1 MGLVLWRCI
10 HRETSGVRH
19 FPSVFALPGTRLRVW
34 LRAVMKI
41 VVAYSGGLDTSVLLL
56 WLKEKYNAEIIAYC
70 ADVGQ
75 GDELDGL
82 EAKALSTGAS
92 KCYIGD
98 LKEDFAA
105 NYIFPMIQANAI
117 YEGRYLLGT
126 SIARPC
132 ITKAMMDVA
141 IAEGADAIAHGATGK
156 GNDQV
161 RFELSAAALAPN
173 VKCIAPWRDASFRA
187 QFPGRS
193 EMIAYAEA
201 HNIPIKAS
209 MKKPYSMDRNLLH
222 ISFEAGAMEDPWYD
236 ATTPADRDM
245 YVLSVSPEDA
255 PNRPEYVEILFEKG
269 DAIGLRHEN
278 LDAIIAELGDV
289 KVNGQRDGYALM
301 SPYGVM
307 RVLNLLGGRNGIGR
321 VDIVEN
327 RFVGMKSRGIY
338 ETPGG
343 TILLAAHRDLETL
356 VVDREAMH
364 IRDSLIPKY
373 AQLVYNG
380 FWFAPEREAIQALV
394 TETQKTVSGE
404 VRLKLYKGN
413 VMQAGR
419 RSPFSMYS
427 EAVATMEGGQ
437 EEAYNQDDATGF
449 IALNALR
456 LKASAR
462 QAK

>member
-1 MGLVLWRCI
+1 
-10 HRETSGVRH
+10 
-19 FPSVFALPGTRLRVW
+19 
-34 LRAVMKI
+34 MKI

-70 ADVGQ
+70 SDCGQ

-92 KCYIGD
+92 KCYID
-98 LKEDFAA
+98 DQKEEFARD
-105 NYIFPMIQANAI
+105 YIFPMFQANAV

-132 ITKAMMDVA
+132 ITKGMIDVA
-141 IAEGADAIAHGATGK
+141 LKEGADAIAHGATGK

-161 RFELSAAALAPN
+161 RFELSAAALAPGIR
-173 VKCIAPWRDASFRA
+173 CIAPWRDAEFRK
-187 QFPGRS
+187 QFHGRK

-201 HNIPIKAS
+201 NNIPIKAS

-222 ISFEAGAMEDPWYD
+222 ISFEAGALEDTWYD
-236 ATTPADRDM
+236 ATGEADRDM
-245 YVLSVSPEDA
+245 YVLSVSPEEA
-255 PNRPEYVEILFEKG
+255 PDKAQMLQVLFEKG
-269 DAIGLRHEN
+269 NIIGLLTEG
-278 LDAIIAELGDV
+278 LTDLIASLGDFQV
-289 KVNGQRDGYALM
+289 LGEKDGYTLLT
-301 SPYGVM
+301 PYGVM
-307 RVLNLLGGRNGIGR
+307 RCLNAIGGAHGIGR
-321 VDIVEN
+321 IDIVEN

-356 VVDREAMH
+356 VIDRELQQT
-364 IRDSLIPKY
+364 RDTLIPKY

-394 TETQKTVSGE
+394 TESQKKVSGE

-419 RSPFSMYS
+419 RSPYSMYD
-427 EAVATMEGGQ
+427 EHVATMEGGQ
-437 EEAYNQDDATGF
+437 EAAYNQDDATGF

-456 LKASAR
+456 LKANAR
-462 QAK
+462 QK